1 VPVSEFSPDFSLP
14 RSLRVLLKAVAS
26 FSFPELRFIL
36 PPRDFRLLP
45 TCCPSR
51 CFSARSASI
60 SSLYLHPDFRVIP
73 CVDYSFYCCPDL
85 IFSCAHVCGSRGLL
99 GGPEALLLIFQL
111 LFFLG
116 CVDHHARFGLCCSR
130 SSSVA
135 RSLCSICAAS
145 KALPSFFH
153 ELNWF
158 AQSVSS
164 SIVNLVCSSV
174 RRY

>member
-45 TCCPSR
+45 ICCPSR

-60 SSLYLHPDFRVIP
+60 SSLYLH
-73 CVDYSFYCCPDL
+73 PDL